1 MANWLDSSLSSI
13 LQSLQNKQITSVEL
27 VSLALER
34 AQAITP
40 KTNAYLEIHHE
51 TALLQAHH
59 SDAYL
64 GTGVLQGI
72 PLAHKDCF
80 AHQGQ
85 TMSVGTKIYTQPA
98 TSTATVIKRLHAA
111 GSIEIGRLHLSEVV
125 AGPSGNNVQLGD
137 CLNAWNT
144 NYISG
149 GSSSG
154 SAVAVATGSVFASLG
169 TDTGGSIRIPAALN
183 GLFGVKPSFGR
194 VSRYGSFPRSFSSDS
209 IGPLARTAKDCALI
223 MQIIAGADQNDAETL
238 GIAKPDYISALEQAD
253 RSLRLGVFVPADKID
268 DEVQVIFEQFIEM
281 ASRRFG
287 LVPSRR
293 FDEWR
298 SMYALGDTLSKVEAA
313 QVHASTMALHPEG
326 YAKAIYTRTE
336 PGLHLPA
343 IRYIQAMQL
352 RSVMLN
358 RFIEQAFADVD
369 VLLLP
374 TLPMTT
380 PLVADMD
387 MEAGSNVYDLVPRLT
402 GLTRPF
408 NYLGL
413 PVVSMP
419 MGLDT
424 KGMPLGVQL
433 IGKPYSEARLLALA
447 HRLSADMQ
455 WSFLPSTL
463 ALVSDSAYSE

>member
-1 MANWLDSSLSSI
+1 MTNWLDSSLSSV
-13 LQSLQNKQITSVEL
+13 LQSLQNKKITSVEL

-40 KTNAYLEIHHE
+40 YTNAFLEIHNE
-51 TALLQAHH
+51 FALKQAYYC
-59 SDAYL
+59 DAHPGAGAL
-64 GTGVLQGI
+64 HGV

-98 TSTATVIKRLHAA
+98 TSTATVIKRLHEA

-125 AGPSGNNVQLGD
+125 AGPSGNNVQFGD
-137 CLNAWNT
+137 CFNAWNT
-144 NYISG
+144 KYISG

-169 TDTGGSIRIPAALN
+169 TDTGGSVRIPAALN

-194 VSRYGSFPRSFSSDS
+194 VSRYGSFPRSISSDS
-209 IGPLARTAKDCALI
+209 IGPLARTAEDCALI
-223 MQIIAGADQNDAETL
+223 MQLIAGPDQKDAETL
-238 GIAKPDYISALEQAD
+238 GIAKPNYLTALEQMDA
-253 RSLRLGVFVPADKID
+253 SLRLGVFVPTDVID
-268 DEVQVIFEQFIEM
+268 DPVQVCFEQFMHM

-287 LVPSRR
+287 QIAIRE
-293 FDEWR
+293 FDEWGA
-298 SMYALGDTLSKVEAA
+298 MYALGDTLSKVEAA
-313 QVHASTMALHPEG
+313 QVHASTMATHPEG

-380 PLVADMD
+380 PLVTDMD
-387 MEAGSNVYDLVPRLT
+387 MEAGSNVYNLVPRLT

-419 MGLDT
+419 MGLDE

-433 IGKPYSEARLLALA
+433 IGKPYSEARLLGLA
-447 HRLSADMQ
+447 HRLSTDMQ
-455 WSFLPSTL
+455 WSFSPSTL
-463 ALVSDSAYSE
+463 ELVASSSN